1 MWRTESCSISMR
13 IQAGIS
19 GWEESG
25 DTNAGIIPYVYVRQ
39 EHNRADMI
47 GAMEIKKMEGV
58 CLERER

>member
-1 MWRTESCSISMR
+1 MAD
-13 IQAGIS
+13 AGIS
-19 GWEESG
+19 GWEEAG

-58 CLERER
+58 CLERERCS